1 MFYFHCTNARNCQD
15 NGFYTLIFRP
25 FSLTFSLFFSP
36 FPMHSSLYAYLFS
49 SRPVKH
55 VERYLTGYPS
65 KREVCGL
72 LASGLIRELQLRPEG
87 PPFPPIRWRKLRSTD
102 NKGCVK
108 ACESRLSWPLG
119 LTFLLDDY
127 PMILCLYVLLSL
139 IMVLLCHAFF
149 LFSHCFSYL
158 VFTLFYLFFYVS
170 RHITQGTL
178 TLTLFLELAC

>member
-1 MFYFHCTNARNCQD
+1 
-15 NGFYTLIFRP
+15 
-25 FSLTFSLFFSP
+25 
-36 FPMHSSLYAYLFS
+36 MHSSLYAYLFS

-108 ACESRLSWPLG
+108 ACETHLSWPLG

-127 PMILCLYVLLSL
+127 LMICMLLCFRLSLYAFVLSCFLIVILLLSSL
-139 IMVLLCHAFF
+139 
-149 LFSHCFSYL
+149 FSYL
-158 VFTLFYLFFYVS
+158 IFTFFLLLLPFTPNHLRNNNTNPLPGVS
-170 RHITQGTL
+170 LLGCST
-178 TLTLFLELAC
+178 

>member
-1 MFYFHCTNARNCQD
+1 
-15 NGFYTLIFRP
+15 
-25 FSLTFSLFFSP
+25 
-36 FPMHSSLYAYLFS
+36 MHSSLYAYLFS
-49 SRPVKH
+49 SCLVKH

-127 PMILCLYVLLSL
+127 PMILCFYVSLSFVMILLWYTFLLLLY
-139 IMVLLCHAFF
+139 
-149 LFSHCFSYL
+149 CFSYL
-158 VFTLFYLFFYVS
+158 IFTIFYFFFYVS
-170 RHITQGTL
+170 RPITRGTL
-178 TLTLFLELAC
+178 TLTLFLELVY